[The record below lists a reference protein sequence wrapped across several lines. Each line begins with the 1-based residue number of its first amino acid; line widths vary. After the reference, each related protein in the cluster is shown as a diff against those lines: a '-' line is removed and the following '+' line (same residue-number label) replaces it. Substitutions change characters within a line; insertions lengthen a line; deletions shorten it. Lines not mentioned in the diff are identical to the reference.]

1 MKFMNSKHKENLV
14 AKGILRQSGYLA
26 SEHISSREEMYK
38 TLPSNAVV
46 AEIGVDKGHNSL
58 VINRLCTPKKL
69 YLIDPWDMSAS
80 EYSKLWDTEKARK
93 EAFKHLADKKNV
105 TIIQDFSVEAS
116 KKFDNHYFDWI
127 HLDGSVVYKDVK
139 MDLAHWLPKVKK
151 GGYITQDA
159 FDLYEEHWSGVY
171 GAVIEFIIKY
181 VEKRPDI
188 LRILEIARQEQI
200 RLIEKRF
207 ANWDA
212 EAQMV
217 VTRTKRSLEYYN
229 ENRNNIFSDFIV
241 LVKEELIYSS
251 KVSPKTLELILKHID
266 YFPSLRQRGG
276 SYKLQIG
283 DWVDDLNYEE
293 IIEEA
298 NKIKEEKP
306 EGGKIKT
313 L

>member
-1 MKFMNSKHKENLV
+1 MNSDHEKNLA
-14 AKGILRQSGYLA
+14 AKGIFRKDGGGLTP
-26 SEHISSREEMYK
+26 EHISSREEMYK
-38 TLPSNAVV
+38 TLPSNAIV
-46 AEIGVDKGHNSL
+46 AEIGVDRGHNSL
-58 VINRLCTPKKL
+58 AINRLCTPKEL
-69 YLIDPWDMSAS
+69 YLIDPWDMSTS

-207 ANWDA
+207 GDLR
-212 EAQMV
+212 ELV

-229 ENRNNIFSDFIV
+229 ESRNNIFSDFIV

-283 DWVDDLNYEE
+283 DWVDDLDYEE

-298 NKIKEEKP
+298 NKIKEE
-306 EGGKIKT
+306 GKSKI